1 MSGAAAQPS
10 APATAN
16 GEADGDTL
24 QANPHGERL
33 RQTAAARGVSDADLA
48 NMIRSAVGE
57 GPIPSERARAA
68 LATMLAKI
76 SEEIATRTVEL
87 LDMFHPAS
95 GTQPQG
101 TSDTVTSVDF
111 GTLEPQQAA

>member
-1 MSGAAAQPS
+1 
-10 APATAN
+10 
-16 GEADGDTL
+16 
-24 QANPHGERL
+24 
-33 RQTAAARGVSDADLA
+33 
-48 NMIRSAVGE
+48 MIRSAVGE

-95 GTQPQG
+95 GTPPQSA
-101 TSDTVTSVDF
+101 SDTVTCVDF
-111 GTLEPQQAA
+111 GTLEPQRAA